1 MTIAATWRKLFG
13 SFASY
18 RDIPTVDYY
27 FLGAL
32 GDLVRGSKETVS
44 DRPIL
49 RCGPTTF
56 VVGRRL
62 VIVRYLSPKEL
73 TWIRR
78 QAFEQV
84 YYVIDDMLPIAEHCS
99 ELPASYRSRLA
110 RFTRDMLPNILA
122 LSPTIV
128 APNQAILELFPNRPT
143 ELIHPCCLQVA
154 DDFSHFGSATSRPH
168 QVRLAFLGTRSHAAG
183 MSFLTPVLQRLGRR
197 SDIRCTLFFGKHI
210 PAQLK
215 SLPSIDNRNPL
226 SWEEYRQFSASERY
240 HMVLAPLPDTPFN
253 RGRSLT
259 KVMETAGVG
268 GVGLFSARE
277 PFSGGLKHGHDGLL
291 LEDDPALW
299 MTEIERLAANLPSAK
314 PLAEGLA
321 VTAQRLGD
329 RQNLRLFWLERLG
342 VKAEYHLRK
351 A

>member
-18 RDIPTVDYY
+18 QDIPTVDYY

-32 GDLVRGSKETVS
+32 RDLVRAPNDTVS

-143 ELIHPCCLQVA
+143 ELIHPSCLQVA
-154 DDFSHFGSATSRPH
+154 DDFSHFGSETSRPH

-268 GVGLFSARE
+268 GSGSIQRAGARSAVASNTVTTACFWKMI
-277 PFSGGLKHGHDGLL
+277 PHSG
-291 LEDDPALW
+291 

-314 PLAEGLA
+314 ALAESLA

-329 RQNLRLFWLERLG
+329 QANLEALLARAAWS
-342 VKAEYHLRK
+342 KS
-351 A
+351 